1 MDSVMVC
8 ETSDDLEGDSMILA
22 KVVSAIDAS
31 EVDLYEPEKVCA
43 LDAPPK
49 RFYRRSWTSMV
60 WRLLESQ
67 RAAVF
72 AMNDP
77 LTLLPSMQECS
88 CNEWK

>member
-72 AMNDP
+72 AMKNP
-77 LTLLPSMQECS
+77 LTLLPTTQECS